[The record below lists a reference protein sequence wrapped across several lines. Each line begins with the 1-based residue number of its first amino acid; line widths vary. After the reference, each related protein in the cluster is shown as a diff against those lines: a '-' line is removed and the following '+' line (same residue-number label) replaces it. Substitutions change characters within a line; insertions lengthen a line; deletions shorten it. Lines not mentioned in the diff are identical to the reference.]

1 MAGLSANEI
10 LMNGDGLVVN
20 AFRDATG
27 RGDYFNGSSGT
38 SEGQFLFILGMM
50 DAYRATGNG
59 SALELAERA
68 LGAVLSTLY
77 RNMPIP
83 SQVTET
89 SIFAP
94 HWLFAVKYA
103 FKSSIINYNT
113 QVIFANG
120 VGIIPSSTARY
131 VYNARSLDAKYL
143 WENPYSTLVS
153 GTLYPVKSY
162 AYQSGVGVRITLN
175 TPYSGALLVT
185 WSDQSG
191 PVIGV
196 NEPYE
201 AWPDWRKL
209 DATEIDAACDV
220 FIRAWRAFHTAY
232 EVTGNDT
239 WNQAAQATLQQAK
252 IAIDLNDGRDWM
264 KPTWSDSPFAEG
276 ARFSYVDR
284 TPAPGFRV
292 DDYGRVEISI
302 QQKLSGTGD
311 VRYGK
316 ASINDVYGEN
326 DVTTVEVGGN
336 RSMTIWCYID
346 LYETYSEA
354 NRYLAPLSLSG
365 NGLQT
370 FTLNRSSF
378 KNSAGATLP
387 VNAPVYTAG
396 IYTNSPV
403 AHTLWVKR
411 IRQTPARNIAYYPG
425 AIPFT
430 ANFAGSPPMLIDWRG
445 PVYAGYQAPD
455 MWVKTGNTAAAVTC
469 TQLLVDAQAAW
480 AAQTGFTA
488 GPFAPVFY
496 FNRDDA
502 VQYGPVNTFGWEG
515 PDPNPKWGGYQY
527 RPLAELGVSFAGAA
541 PGSALYTKTLQGLTT
556 FLNWLAN
563 DKWWPSFQPSVIDAW
578 ASQINHCA
586 ASDLPPAPAMQQI
599 PAGPP
604 TDFPKTGAEVN
615 YNEPHMTALIL
626 RTVILRDQ
634 KLRPKGDASGV
645 IGDVDARVLDKCIMT
660 LDSMWVTSGVMAGT
674 FSNDPDAHEWYGF
687 WHGEILTTLAMTL
700 DWANNSGPFWKPV
713 ADRCKI
719 WLEGMVR
726 WAEFAS
732 PTNPSVWGDDY
743 WPFVPDWQQGLSE
756 QFEYSTNIITS
767 FDGHEQ
773 RISRRPG
780 YRRTLVMRHT
790 LTTQQ
795 DSSRYQAIL
804 ANRQSRP
811 MLVPQWHMASKVE
824 AAPVGQGFVM
834 LKDDAPVWLKTG
846 GKLLVTDHYGRQQMN
861 TIQGVNGR
869 RVGLATSLTFALL
882 SGDKVLP
889 AWMGLMN
896 PEMSSNRVSAY
907 YMQGETTF
915 MMLPQEDGRSAPEY
929 DGVQQLTFWINMVDL
944 WTGRINTAANPIT
957 QPLPFEWPTLGILD
971 RFPVTFPIG
980 DDNRE
985 VIARKPNWV
994 NDISVSDAWVSEVIN
1009 YFNGPVIPYAS
1020 EARGKRTLQARWS
1033 LMTSDD
1039 ITDFLMLIQRLRGM
1053 QYAAWL
1059 PSWNADFILTRPVT
1073 AGNQIYVQHNAIL
1086 DEGLLN
1092 LSTVGICINTR
1103 WNGLL
1108 CARVTSWSAGGVETV
1123 LTLDRDIPIDVAL
1136 NDVAK
1141 VSLLWRVRQAA
1152 DKAELTWV
1160 TDEVAE
1166 VQMSFITVQ
1175 E

>member
-1 MAGLSANEI
+1 MAGLRANEI

-20 AFRDATG
+20 AFRDAPG
-27 RGDYFNGSSGT
+27 RGDCFNGSSGT
-38 SEGQFLFILGMM
+38 SEGQFLFILGML
-50 DAYRATGNG
+50 DAYKATGNG
-59 SALELAERA
+59 QALELAERA

-113 QVIFANG
+113 QVVFANG

-201 AWPDWRKL
+201 AWPYWRKL
-209 DATEIDAACDV
+209 DATEINAACDV
-220 FIRAWRAFHTAY
+220 FIWAWRAFQTAY

-239 WNQAAQATLQQAK
+239 WNQAARATLQQAK

-264 KPTWSDSPFAEG
+264 K
-276 ARFSYVDR
+276 
-284 TPAPGFRV
+284 
-292 DDYGRVEISI
+292 
-302 QQKLSGTGD
+302 
-311 VRYGK
+311 
-316 ASINDVYGEN
+316 
-326 DVTTVEVGGN
+326 
-336 RSMTIWCYID
+336 
-346 LYETYSEA
+346 
-354 NRYLAPLSLSG
+354 
-365 NGLQT
+365 
-370 FTLNRSSF
+370 
-378 KNSAGATLP
+378 
-387 VNAPVYTAG
+387 
-396 IYTNSPV
+396 
-403 AHTLWVKR
+403 
-411 IRQTPARNIAYYPG
+411 PARNIAYYPG

-502 VQYGPVNTFGWEG
+502 VQYGPANTFGWEG
-515 PDPNPKWGGYQY
+515 PDPNTKWGGYQY

-586 ASDLPPAPAMQQI
+586 ASDLPPAPAMRQI

-634 KLRPKGDASGV
+634 KLRPNGDASGV

-660 LDSMWVTSGVMAGT
+660 LDNMWVTSGVMAGT

-700 DWANNSGPFWKPV
+700 DWANNAGPFWKPV

-804 ANRQSRP
+804 TNRQSRP

-929 DGVQQLTFWINMVDL
+929 DGVQPLTFWTNMVDL
-944 WTGRINTAANPIT
+944 WTGRINTTANPIH
-957 QPLPFEWPTLGILD
+957 QQLPFEWPILGILD
-971 RFPVTFPIG
+971 RFPVTMPIG

-1020 EARGKRTLQARWS
+1020 ETRGKRTLQARWS

-1103 WNGLL
+1103 WNGLI